1 MSDASR
7 TPLFVDTGGFY
18 AVFDEDDA
26 EHDRSSTVFDGIRD
40 GSLSYGPVY
49 TSRYVLSELATLM
62 LYNIRHSAAVEALDT
77 VLGSSTFNVLP
88 VDPPTFAAARE
99 QFEQYDDQAISFV
112 DHLGAVL
119 ARGQG
124 IDHVFAFDSDF
135 ATLGFTRVPV
145 DTEEN

>member
-1 MSDASR
+1 MSDTAR
-7 TPLFVDTGGFY
+7 TPLFIDTGGFY

-26 EHDRSSTVFDGIRD
+26 EHDRARTVFDGIKD
-40 GSLSYGPVY
+40 ESLGYGPIY

-77 VLGSSTFNVLP
+77 ILGSSTFNVLP
-88 VDPPTFAAARE
+88 VDAPVFVGARE
-99 QFEQYDDQAISFV
+99 QFEQYDDQEISFV

-119 ARGQG
+119 ARDRG
-124 IDHVFAFDSDF
+124 IEHVFAFDSDF

-145 DTEEN
+145 DTGET